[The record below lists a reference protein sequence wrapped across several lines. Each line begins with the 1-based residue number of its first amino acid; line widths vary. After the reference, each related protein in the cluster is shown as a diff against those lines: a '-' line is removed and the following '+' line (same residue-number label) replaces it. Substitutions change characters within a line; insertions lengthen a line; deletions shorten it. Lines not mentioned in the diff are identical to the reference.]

1 MNIAGFRASAL
12 ISNWISRRRLNL
24 ARPMTAAE
32 QEEVATKI
40 QAGYRGLVTREEVRR
55 AQGQTSNGD
64 TAGAR
69 MNLRYPV
76 DIQGLDSDNVP
87 HSTRSSAEE
96 DDIATKLQAGY
107 RGMTVRETLSR
118 KVRVLCHV
126 MSRYV
131 TLCHAMSGAGGE
143 DGG

>member
-55 AQGQTSNGD
+55 AQGQPSNGD

-69 MNLRYPV
+69 MNLRCTV
-76 DIQGLDSDNVP
+76 DI
-87 HSTRSSAEE
+87 
-96 DDIATKLQAGY
+96 
-107 RGMTVRETLSR
+107 
-118 KVRVLCHV
+118 
-126 MSRYV
+126 
-131 TLCHAMSGAGGE
+131 
-143 DGG
+143 

>member
-69 MNLRYPV
+69 MNLRCPV
-76 DIQGLDSDNVP
+76 DIQ
-87 HSTRSSAEE
+87 
-96 DDIATKLQAGY
+96 
-107 RGMTVRETLSR
+107 
-118 KVRVLCHV
+118 
-126 MSRYV
+126 
-131 TLCHAMSGAGGE
+131 
-143 DGG
+143 